1 MNDQDSL
8 ISHQKSSIE
17 LTDRSLDSVTVTEVK
32 KRHVGSVR
40 TGFTVFKAFFAS
52 AILFMPYQFLISGWL
67 FTTIAFVIL
76 CAVNIQSVKLLSE
89 VHDVTGGSFPQMAER
104 VYGKKMKLLSE
115 VLLML
120 NQISLNVTY
129 IYFIASQIGGENGV
143 LKCATSVGLSSEDC
157 MGGFTTNR
165 WWWVPISMIILVP
178 LVLVR

>member
-8 ISHQKSSIE
+8 ISHNKSSIE

-76 CAVNIQSVKLLSE
+76 CETAVVL
-89 VHDVTGGSFPQMAER
+89 VAARFDVFP
-104 VYGKKMKLLSE
+104 
-115 VLLML
+115 
-120 NQISLNVTY
+120 
-129 IYFIASQIGGENGV
+129 
-143 LKCATSVGLSSEDC
+143 
-157 MGGFTTNR
+157 
-165 WWWVPISMIILVP
+165 VP
-178 LVLVR
+178 LASYVAAATVETAEDFPYVAGAVDAVACDDDFPYVAAG